1 MRRSPDVILPN
12 TERITME
19 NKDVESAFNGIS
31 DLVATL
37 FNAIQAAF
45 ELIPPN
51 ILGIALIIVG
61 IMWLF
66 RKARHG

>member
-1 MRRSPDVILPN
+1 
-12 TERITME
+12 ME